1 MVIGTIRKQPFEQ
14 LDRYVDFANDLPGSN
29 LASIVSVTAIKKSDG
44 SDATDIVIETISPA
58 PFIPPGTKK
67 VQFRVKGGID
77 RVIYKITVKASGSG
91 GQQLE
96 ADVWLNVKDE

>member
-1 MVIGTIRKQPFEQ
+1 MTIGTIRKQPFEV
-14 LDRYVDFANDLPGSN
+14 LDRFVDFANDLPSSD

-44 SDATDIVIETISPA
+44 SDATSTVIETTSPA
-58 PFIPPGTKK
+58 PFIPPGTKR
-67 VQFRVKGGID
+67 VQFRVKDGTDGE
-77 RVIYKITVKASGSG
+77 IYKVTVKASGSG

>member
-1 MVIGTIRKQPFEQ
+1 MAIGTIRKQPFEK
-14 LDRYVDFANDLPGSN
+14 LDRFVDFSNDLPNSD

-44 SDATDIVIETISPA
+44 SDATSTVIETISPA

-77 RVIYKITVKASGSG
+77 KVIYKITVRASGSG

>member
-1 MVIGTIRKQPFEQ
+1 MAIGTIRKQPFEQ
-14 LDRYVDFANDLPGSN
+14 LDRYLDFSNDLPNST

-44 SDATDIVIETISPA
+44 SDATSDVIESSNPA
-58 PFIPPGTKK
+58 PFIPSGTKR

-91 GQQLE
+91 GQKLE